1 MSSPIADGV
10 MAATHRLVQQAMTGQ
25 WQDVPKTIE
34 ERRVLLQQLSAAA
47 TPQDQLW
54 LSALKQAMAESDAV
68 VASMTRAAPADASS
82 LGALTRDA
90 PSGDAP
96 TRDAPT
102 LTLPR
107 RPGEGTERSGPGE
120 GTGTGRPE
128 GIESSIDNML
138 DMIRGK

>member
-1 MSSPIADGV
+1 MSSAIADGV

-25 WQDVPKTIE
+25 WQDVPKTVE
-34 ERRVLLQQLSAAA
+34 QRRVLLNELSASAR
-47 TPQDQLW
+47 PQDQQW
-54 LSALKQAMAESDAV
+54 VNALRQAMDESDAV
-68 VASMTRAAPADASS
+68 VAQMSKDAPSLDAPS
-82 LGALTRDA
+82 RDA
-90 PSGDAP
+90 PS
-96 TRDAPT
+96 

-128 GIESSIDNML
+128 GIESSLDNML

>member
-1 MSSPIADGV
+1 MSSPVADGV

-34 ERRVLLQQLSAAA
+34 ERRVLLQQLSATA

-54 LSALKQAMAESDAV
+54 LSALKQAMVESDAV
-68 VASMTRAAPADASS
+68 VTQMSKDAPS
-82 LGALTRDA
+82 LGAPSLDAVTREAPTVDA
-90 PSGDAP
+90 PS
-96 TRDAPT
+96 

-107 RPGEGTERSGPGE
+107 RPGEGTERSAPGE

-128 GIESSIDNML
+128 GTESSVDNML